1 MGEYNQASIIALF
14 ENANKYLELEEQGQE
29 SKLLTRILN
38 TSATVTVPQSSIPD
52 SKTSNVKE
60 KLLETISKVES
71 DLNSSLEFESLDA
84 IYNEISELNSQI
96 DQLLNERFIV
106 AEPQPAVDDEVS
118 TRIILTKEQKNTSS

>member
-1 MGEYNQASIIALF
+1 M
-14 ENANKYLELEEQGQE
+14 ELEQQGQE

-38 TSATVTVPQSSIPD
+38 TSVTVTVPQSSIPD
-52 SKTSNVKE
+52 SKTSNVRE

-71 DLNSSLEFESLDA
+71 DLNSSPEFESLDA

-106 AEPQPAVDDEVS
+106 AEPWPAVDDEVS
-118 TRIILTKEQKNTSS
+118 TRIILTKE